1 MTDKLYYRDT
11 YLTEFKATVIS
22 CEKMEKGFE
31 VMLNQ
36 TAFYPE
42 GGGQPC
48 DLGELGG
55 AKVID
60 VQERGEDIVHLVDE
74 ELSIGSE
81 VQGEI
86 DWNRRFDLMQQH
98 SGEHIVSGLIH
109 NQYGYNNVGFHMGK
123 EMITIDLD
131 GELNMDKLAEIE
143 QKANNYIWQ
152 NCEVEETHPDPEEL
166 KNLDYRSKK
175 ELTGDVRIIRF
186 PGADTCACC
195 GTHVKQTGEIGLVKI
210 VSCQKFYEGVRIEM
224 LCGNRAMEYINTV
237 NRENNK
243 ISNQLSAKV
252 GETSKAVERLMGENQ
267 ALKAKI
273 SQMENNML
281 GELVAG
287 HTGEKFVLINKA
299 GLTPDGVRKVTAQLI
314 EQNPGIC
321 AVFSGSDEEGY
332 KYAIGQKDGDLKE
345 LVKEMNA
352 QLNGR
357 GGGKPF
363 FAQGSLGCTY
373 EEIESFFESKRSEK
387 Q

>member
-81 VQGEI
+81 VQGKI

-98 SGEHIVSGLIH
+98 SGEHVVSGLIH

-210 VSCQKFYEGVRIEM
+210 VSCQKFHEGVRIEM

-332 KYAIGQKDGDLKE
+332 KYAIGHKDGDLKE